1 MGVEA
6 RLSGPEPP
14 EGAKR
19 RGVRSEKILCSLCSG
34 SRIAYCWVVM
44 KTVLN
49 LL

>member
-14 EGAKR
+14 KSEE
-19 RGVRSEKILCSLCSG
+19 RGVREHLRSLRSG
-34 SRIAYCWVVM
+34 SRIEYGWVVM